1 MEILL
6 VEPFFTGSHQAWAQG
21 YANHSRHSVRILSLG
36 GAHWKWRMHGG
47 AVTLAR
53 RFFEGDYSPAFVLA
67 TDMLDVTTFLALTR
81 SRTAGVPT
89 AIYFHENQ
97 ITYPWSPRDRDARDE
112 RDRHYGFI
120 NYASALACDRVF
132 FNSAYHMESFFSEL
146 PDFLGRF
153 PDHHEV
159 GNVERIRA
167 KSSVLP
173 LGFDLFTLDMVA
185 ESAPGEDA
193 PAKGERPL
201 VLWNHRW
208 EYDKNPEEFFEALRT
223 VKSQGLD
230 FDVALLGESYDVIP
244 ACFADAEAQFGDRI
258 VQFGYLRERADYA
271 RWLHRADILPV
282 TSNQDYFGSSVIEAI
297 YCGCFPLLPERLAF
311 PELFPFEIRPSCFY
325 EGFDDLVRRLATAIQ
340 QIDRIRRIG
349 FRDVARRFDWT
360 RVAQEYD
367 ACFSEIASRK

>member
-1 MEILL
+1 
-6 VEPFFTGSHQAWAQG
+6 
-21 YANHSRHSVRILSLG
+21 
-36 GAHWKWRMHGG
+36 
-47 AVTLAR
+47 
-53 RFFEGDYSPAFVLA
+53 
-67 TDMLDVTTFLALTR
+67 
-81 SRTAGVPT
+81 
-89 AIYFHENQ
+89 
-97 ITYPWSPRDRDARDE
+97 
-112 RDRHYGFI
+112 
-120 NYASALACDRVF
+120 
-132 FNSAYHMESFFSEL
+132 
-146 PDFLGRF
+146 
-153 PDHHEV
+153 
-159 GNVERIRA
+159 
-167 KSSVLP
+167 
-173 LGFDLFTLDMVA
+173 MVA